1 MAYYD
6 YVFEFDVTLPAKLE
20 FERTVARPTGKRFFA
35 IVLGVTAL
43 YVVLV
48 MAVTLVFLCCAGS
61 DVVLG
66 ASWASVAR
74 VAGPATDEWLA
85 ASSTARDGEIASA
98 MRRAGLGRVLVGLE
112 RVGSRIQTQL
122 K

>member
-20 FERTVARPTGKRFFA
+20 FERTVARPTGKRFIA

-66 ASWASVAR
+66 ASWAAVAR
-74 VAGPATDEWLA
+74 VAGPGTDEWLA

-98 MRRAGLGRVLVGLE
+98 MRRAGLGVC
-112 RVGSRIQTQL
+112 
-122 K
+122 